1 MPAPPAV
8 VCVKW
13 YVFDKRPRSAA
24 LATCS
29 LFGPHARRSHSFISL
44 RLYLVTE
51 DSVDATR
58 CSDIAGEGVCY
69 FSRHFCDAHA
79 PCGTV
84 VSLRCKQLF
93 FSLDVP
99 VKNALVVRISK
110 QLMTSLRTFSQ
121 LLHLVQE
128 V

>member
-1 MPAPPAV
+1 MVPTPPAV

-13 YVFDKRPRSAA
+13 YVFDQCSRSAA

-51 DSVDATR
+51 DSVDTSR
-58 CSDIAGEGVCY
+58 CSDIAGEGVCC
-69 FSRHFCDAHA
+69 FSQHFYDAHA

-84 VSLRCKQLF
+84 WSLRC
-93 FSLDVP
+93 
-99 VKNALVVRISK
+99 
-110 QLMTSLRTFSQ
+110 
-121 LLHLVQE
+121 
-128 V
+128 